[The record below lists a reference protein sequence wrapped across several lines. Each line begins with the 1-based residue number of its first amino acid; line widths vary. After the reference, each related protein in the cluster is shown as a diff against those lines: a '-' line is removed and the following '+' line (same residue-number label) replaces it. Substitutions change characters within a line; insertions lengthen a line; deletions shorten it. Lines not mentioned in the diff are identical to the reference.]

1 MILRQATGAD
11 VNATAKIL
19 GDWCEETP
27 YIPPLHTRE
36 EDRGFMQKVID
47 TQDVLV
53 TETNG
58 DVQGF
63 IARDQT
69 EIGQFYLAPGARGQG
84 AGTAMMAEMK
94 TRSDQLW
101 LWCFQANTE
110 ARRFYDRQG
119 FVMDHMTDGVGNE
132 ENLPDIRYVW
142 RAKS

>member
-1 MILRQATGAD
+1 MILRQAIKAD

-36 EDRGFMQKVID
+36 EDQGFMQKVIE

-53 TETNG
+53 AEITG
-58 DVQGF
+58 DIQGF

-69 EIGQFYLAPGARGQG
+69 EIGQFYLAPEARGQG
-84 AGTAMMAEMK
+84 IGTALMAEMMD
-94 TRSDQLW
+94 RSDQLW
-101 LWCFQANTE
+101 LWCFQANTG
-110 ARRFYDRQG
+110 ARRFYERQG
-119 FVMDHMTDGVGNE
+119 FAVDHMTDGAGNE

-142 RAKS
+142 RQAS